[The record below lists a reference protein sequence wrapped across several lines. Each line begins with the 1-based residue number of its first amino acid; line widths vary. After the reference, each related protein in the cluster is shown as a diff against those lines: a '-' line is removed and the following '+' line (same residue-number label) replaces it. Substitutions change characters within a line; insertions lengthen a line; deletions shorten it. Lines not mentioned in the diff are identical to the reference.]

1 LNFYHQKAVVIPS
14 GAVLGRP
21 PALSR
26 GRAKRGEERDL
37 PRQDSRD
44 WSKLHDPTRRD
55 IDLAKDLVYH
65 RRMEVNIHEAKTN
78 LSKLLER
85 VALGEEVVIAKAG
98 KPVAKLVP
106 LSTEPK
112 TRILGSAKGEFVV
125 PDDFNDPLPKEIED
139 LFYK

>member
-1 LNFYHQKAVVIPS
+1 MS
-14 GAVLGRP
+14 
-21 PALSR
+21 S
-26 GRAKRGEERDL
+26 
-37 PRQDSRD
+37 
-44 WSKLHDPTRRD
+44 
-55 IDLAKDLVYH
+55 
-65 RRMEVNIHEAKTN
+65 MEVNVHEAKTH

-106 LSTEPK
+106 INDQPK